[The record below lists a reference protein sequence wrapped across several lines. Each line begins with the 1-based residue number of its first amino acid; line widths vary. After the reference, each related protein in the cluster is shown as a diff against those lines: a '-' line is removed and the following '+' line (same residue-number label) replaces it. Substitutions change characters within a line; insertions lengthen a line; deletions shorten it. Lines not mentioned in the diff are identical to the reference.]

1 MMNELTE
8 IIKAHSK
15 VFVLVDANT
24 KKFCLPLVEAQLQ
37 PFTLIEVGAGE
48 EYKTISTVNHIWEQ
62 LIENEADRYS
72 LLVNLG
78 GGVVSDIGG
87 FAAACFKRG
96 IDFVNIP
103 TTLLSMVDASLGG
116 KTGIDFGGIKNSV
129 GLFAKPLDV
138 IVNTGFLNTLPQR
151 QIVSGIAEMIK
162 YGYLCNQSLLNVNI
176 ANYQEFIETAQQ
188 CKMSVV
194 DEDYEEKDRR
204 RILNFGH
211 TIGHAFESCFN
222 RNGRPITH
230 GEAVALGMQS
240 ALSLSVKKQCLS
252 EKVLNNY
259 KLIYNNLFNSFKV
272 EVEEVETIANF
283 VANDKKSS
291 FGKVN
296 FVLLKDI
303 CQPVFDN
310 TVTRSEMV
318 EAILSVNSL

>member
-1 MMNELTE
+1 MKGLAE
-8 IIKAHSK
+8 IIGSHSK

-24 KKFCLPLVEAQLQ
+24 RKYCLPLIEYQIQ
-37 PFTLIEVGAGE
+37 PYELIEIGAGE
-48 EYKTISTVNHIWEQ
+48 EFKNVSTANHIWEQ
-62 LIENEADRYS
+62 LIENKADRYS

-78 GGVVSDIGG
+78 GGVVSDLGG

-103 TTLLSMVDASLGG
+103 TTLLSMIDASIGG

-138 IVNTGFLNTLPQR
+138 IVNTDFLKTLPQR

-162 YGYLCNQSLLNVNI
+162 YGYVCNRSLLEVNSD
-176 ANYQEFIETAQQ
+176 NYQDYIEAARQ

-194 DEDYEEKDRR
+194 GEDFHENGRR

-211 TIGHAFESCFN
+211 TVGHAFESYFN
-222 RNGRPITH
+222 GNGCPVTH

-240 ALSLSVKKQCLS
+240 ALYLSVVKQGLPQNI
-252 EKVLNNY
+252 LDGY
-259 KLIYNNLFNSFKV
+259 KLIYNSLFDLHKV
-272 EVEEVETIANF
+272 SVEDAEVISDF

-291 FGKVN
+291 FGKVD
-296 FVLLKDI
+296 FVLLKSI
-303 CQPVFDN
+303 CQPVSDN
-310 TVTRSEMV
+310 TVTRQELIESIMS
-318 EAILSVNSL
+318 INGL